1 MKEKQGKIS
10 VFPTCLGCVTIGLL
24 SHAMAAQWS
33 RLYYVRSVYEVST
46 TQSLAVDRMEKTIG
60 LYAVCYNEEYN
71 FVRYSAS

>member
-1 MKEKQGKIS
+1 M
-10 VFPTCLGCVTIGLL
+10 FLGCVTTGLL
-24 SHAMAAQWS
+24 CHAIAAQWS

-60 LYAVCYNEEYN
+60 LYAVCYNEENN